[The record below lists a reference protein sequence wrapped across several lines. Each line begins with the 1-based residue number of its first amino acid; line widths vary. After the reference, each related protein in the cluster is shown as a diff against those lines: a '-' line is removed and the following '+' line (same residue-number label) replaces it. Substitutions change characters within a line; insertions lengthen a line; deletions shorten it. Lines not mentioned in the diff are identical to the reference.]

1 MSKKKLGRLRV
12 LIPCSVLIATI
23 GAAAAAFGLRVN
35 VSYSLPLGLYQ
46 VTSDESAPL
55 IEFCPAEPFASQSIE
70 RGYRGRGLVCADGAV
85 PLLKPVVAR
94 AGDTVELGP
103 SGLVVNGTTLP
114 DTAPLKHDGAGRPLD
129 PWPAGRYTVGQ
140 GTVWVASSYNASSY
154 DSRYIGPVDTRLIRR
169 RLRPIWCFKG

>member
-1 MSKKKLGRLRV
+1 MWKKRCGRLRV
-12 LIPCSVLIATI
+12 LIPCAALLATVAAIAI
-23 GAAAAAFGLRVN
+23 ALDLRVN

-46 VTSDESAPL
+46 VTLDESAPL
-55 IEFCPAEPFASQSIE
+55 IEFCPAEPFASESIE
-70 RGYRGRGLVCADGAV
+70 RGYRGRGLACADGAV

-103 SGLVVNGTTLP
+103 SGLAVNGTALP
-114 DTAPLKHDGAGRPLD
+114 DTAPLDQDGTGRPLD
-129 PWPAGRYTVGQ
+129 PWPAGRYNVEQ

-154 DSRYIGPVDTRLIRR
+154 DSRYIGPVETRLIRR